1 MIRQKYSSG
10 IPTSQRTHLFLT
22 FVFSDSKGFQT
33 DLQALPLAAADKMKN
48 EELSASPIKKQGSA
62 AGGKA
67 NYTI

>member
-1 MIRQKYSSG
+1 MTPQKYSSG
-10 IPTSQRTHLFLT
+10 IPTSQRTHPFLT

>member
-1 MIRQKYSSG
+1 MTPQKYSSG

-48 EELSASPIKKQGSA
+48 EE
-62 AGGKA
+62 
-67 NYTI
+67 